1 MMPIQARNEP
11 LMYKMAMLSG
21 MLPNVE
27 PSNHALLLK
36 QMELHQK
43 LGDFSKIRERRVQR
57 DTQLNAHLETERMK
71 EVMNRRIPLLR
82 GAEGQAQQR
91 EQVARAGPWVLN
103 ADGDMERHID
113 WDAEDPDL

>member
-11 LMYKMAMLSG
+11 LMYKLAMLSG

-27 PSNHALLLK
+27 PSNHAQLLK

-82 GAEGQAQQR
+82 GAEGQAHQT
-91 EQVARAGPWVLN
+91 EQAAQ
-103 ADGDMERHID
+103 HID